1 MNVVRSFIAISLSA
15 EIIRQL
21 NQVLENLQARLPG
34 VAIRWTQ
41 AQNIHVTIKFLGD
54 VSISNLDLVKKI
66 IQIEASRHSAFE
78 LSIGELG
85 AFPTINRPQV
95 LWVGVEAPQ
104 ELYAIQSGIE
114 NEAARL
120 GYTPENRPFSP
131 HLTLARTARNATPE
145 DVRKISSVLAGYKV
159 GYLGAL
165 KVQELHLYKSD
176 LQRSGAVYTR
186 LFTVGLQ

>member
-1 MNVVRSFIAISLSA
+1 M
-15 EIIRQL
+15 
-21 NQVLENLQARLPG
+21 
-34 VAIRWTQ
+34 
-41 AQNIHVTIKFLGD
+41 
-54 VSISNLDLVKKI
+54 KKI